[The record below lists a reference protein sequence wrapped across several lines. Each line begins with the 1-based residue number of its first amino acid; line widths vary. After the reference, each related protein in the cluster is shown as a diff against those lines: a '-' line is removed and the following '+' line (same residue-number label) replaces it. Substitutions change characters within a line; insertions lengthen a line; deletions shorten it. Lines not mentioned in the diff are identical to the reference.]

1 LLLFAKAKGKICP
14 MNIARRL
21 MMPWARPCDLYS
33 APGRL
38 IMKLA
43 LGEAPEAIPSS
54 IDVRLGAMEHATK
67 VDGGPIDRVLKKFG
81 GRIRVVRI
89 HAAAASLGQIGA
101 GHHDFDDL
109 EHAIGLSRTFR
120 IDADHNCCI
129 EDLVEALRQ
138 LDRVEQASPY
148 YLCTL
153 PFLQPQTEVIDLE
166 YTWQAREQIRAAE
179 AMAYEPGDPAVIV
192 AIVDTGVA
200 AEHPELRGRLRPGFD
215 TVELGLR
222 DLANG
227 VQLLGDRSEADNDP
241 EDEVGHGT
249 SCAAIIGAAGKKI
262 PPGLAGESGLLPI
275 RVLGAAQVLGKDEPI
290 GIGALSDIDFGVKS
304 AIDLGA
310 TVINMSFGTPE
321 SALDENDPKPHADV
335 VRYGLAR
342 GCIMIAA
349 SGNSGQE
356 ERFSPAS
363 LPGVIAV
370 GAVDSEGRPASFSTR
385 GEHVALCA
393 PGERVVTAGLR
404 DYQMVTGTS
413 FAAPFVAATAAL
425 LVSRSH
431 RRSHPLE
438 AATLKRILCQAARP
452 WPRGTGDGCGVGVLD
467 VYAALRAL
475 DDEIDRPSRR
485 QISL

>member
-1 LLLFAKAKGKICP
+1 MIT
-14 MNIARRL
+14 ARRL

-43 LGEAPEAIPSS
+43 LGEAPEAIPSA
-54 IDVRLGAMEHATK
+54 IDVRLGATEHATR
-67 VDGGPIDRVLKKFG
+67 VDGGPIDRILKKFG
-81 GRIRVVRI
+81 GRIRVVRV
-89 HAAAASLGQIGA
+89 HTAAASLGQIGA
-101 GHHDFDDL
+101 GHQGFDDL
-109 EHAIGLSRTFR
+109 EHALGLSRTFR
-120 IDADHNCCI
+120 VDANHNCCI

-138 LDRVEQASPY
+138 LDRVEQSSPY
-148 YLCTL
+148 YLCAL
-153 PFLQPQTEVIDLE
+153 PFLQPQTEAIDSESAWL
-166 YTWQAREQIRAAE
+166 ARDQIRAAE

-200 AEHPELRGRLRPGFD
+200 AEHPELRGRLRSGFD
-215 TVELGLR
+215 TVELGMR

-249 SCAAIIGAAGKKI
+249 SCAAIIGAVGEKI

-275 RVLGAAQVLGKDEPI
+275 RVLGAAQVIGKNEPI
-290 GIGALSDIDFGVKS
+290 GISALSDIDFGVKS

-321 SALDENDPKPHADV
+321 SALDEHDPQPHEDV

-363 LPGVIAV
+363 LQGVIAV
-370 GAVDSEGRPASFSTR
+370 GALDSEGRPAGFSTR
-385 GEHVALCA
+385 CEHVALCA

-404 DYQMVTGTS
+404 GYQMVTGTS
-413 FAAPFVAATAAL
+413 FAAPFVAAAAAL
-425 LVSRSH
+425 MVSRSR
-431 RRSHPLE
+431 RRSYPFE
-438 AATLKRILCQAARP
+438 AATVKRILCQSARP
-452 WPRGTGDGCGVGVLD
+452 WSRGMSAGCGVGALD
-467 VYAALRAL
+467 AHAALRML
-475 DDEIDRPSRR
+475 DDEIDHSNRR
-485 QISL
+485 QIKQDEFDFS

>member
-1 LLLFAKAKGKICP
+1 MTAT
-14 MNIARRL
+14 RRL

-43 LGEAPEAIPSS
+43 LGEAPETIPSA
-54 IDVRLGAMEHATK
+54 IDVRLGATAHATQ
-67 VDGGPIDRVLKKFG
+67 VDGGPIERILKKFG
-81 GRIRVVRI
+81 GRIRVVRV
-89 HAAAASLGQIGA
+89 HTAAAALGQIGA
-101 GHHDFDDL
+101 GHQGFDDL

-120 IDADHNCCI
+120 VDADHNCCI

-138 LDRVEQASPY
+138 LDRVEYASPY
-148 YLCTL
+148 YLCAL
-153 PFLQPQTEVIDLE
+153 PFLQPPVEAIDTERGWL
-166 YTWQAREQIRAAE
+166 ARDQIRATP

-200 AEHPELRGRLRPGFD
+200 AEHPELQNRLRPGFD

-227 VQLLGDRSEADNDP
+227 VQLLGDRSEADTDP

-249 SCAAIIGAAGKKI
+249 SCAAIIGAAGKHI

-275 RVLGAAQVLGKDEPI
+275 RVLGAAQVIGKNEPI

-321 SALDENDPKPHADV
+321 SALDENDPKPHDDV

-385 GEHVALCA
+385 GEHVALSA
-393 PGERVVTAGLR
+393 PGERVLSAGLR

-425 LVSRSH
+425 LVSRGR
-431 RRSHPLE
+431 RRSFHLE
-438 AATLKRILCQAARP
+438 AAAIKRILCQSAQL
-452 WPRGTGDGCGVGVLD
+452 WPRGTGANCGAGTLD
-467 VYAALRAL
+467 AHAALRAL
-475 DDEIDRPSRR
+475 DDEIDHASRR
-485 QISL
+485 QMDKFAFDG